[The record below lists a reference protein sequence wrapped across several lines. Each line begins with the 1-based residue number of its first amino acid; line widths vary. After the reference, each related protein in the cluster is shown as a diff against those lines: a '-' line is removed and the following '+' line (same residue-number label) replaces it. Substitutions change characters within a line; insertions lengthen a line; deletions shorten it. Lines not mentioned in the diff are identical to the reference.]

1 MDVTSVSEALNNS
14 DKYTEEKTIYSIAEI
29 EHPMLTKAKIF
40 LFAKKCITEKTIGV
54 IIQKIAIN
62 PQMAELAKFQ

>member
-1 MDVTSVSEALNNS
+1 MDVTSLSETLNNS

-29 EHPMLTKAKIF
+29 EHPMLTKAKTF

-54 IIQKIAIN
+54 IIQKIAI
-62 PQMAELAKFQ
+62 KDRKSVV